1 MRMKSKNTTGIR
13 KVNDRT
19 FWSLAVPE
27 KIILS
32 ATPEHE
38 LADILRTIRKFHLK
52 KTLYGLEASNIIEI
66 CGARPAITFK
76 DMQMKYGRKE
86 FMTIKKLFKEL
97 ALKVTDR
104 NIPFLRFEKRTDFLV
119 YVFYF
124 EEVKDRE
131 KFKNEIKKLIG
142 K

>member
-1 MRMKSKNTTGIR
+1 MKSKNTTGLR
-13 KVNDRT
+13 KVNGRT
-19 FWSLAVPE
+19 FWSLAIPE

-38 LADILRTIRKFHLK
+38 LADILRAIRKFYLK

-66 CGARPAITFK
+66 YGARPSITFK
-76 DMQMKYGRKE
+76 DMQIKYGRTE
-86 FMTIKKLFKEL
+86 FMAIKKLFKEIV
-97 ALKVTDR
+97 LKTTDR
-104 NIPFLRFEKRTDFLV
+104 NIQYFRLEKRSDFLV

-124 EEVKDRE
+124 EYMKDRE
-131 KFKNEIKKLIG
+131 KFKNEIKKLVE

>member
-1 MRMKSKNTTGIR
+1 MKSKNTTGLR
-13 KVNDRT
+13 KVNGRT
-19 FWSLAVPE
+19 FWSLAIPE

-38 LADILRTIRKFHLK
+38 LADILRAIRKFHLK

-66 CGARPAITFK
+66 CGARPSITFK
-76 DMQMKYGRKE
+76 DMQIKYGRAE
-86 FMTIKKLFKEL
+86 FMAIKKLFKEIV
-97 ALKVTDR
+97 LKTTDR
-104 NIPFLRFEKRTDFLV
+104 NIQYFRLEKRSDFLV

-124 EEVKDRE
+124 EYVKDRE
-131 KFKNEIKKLIG
+131 KFKNEIKKLVG